1 MIFTPYKVFL
11 KEFVDEEHFTER
23 RLIVEKI
30 EAEGT
35 SSLEMVHLQFKSW
48 PNYGVPNEP
57 GPISDFIRL
66 AHRRAHEGPSQAEN
80 KPELVVHCSGGI
92 GRTGTFL
99 AAYQMFSKFEQ
110 ISKQVDHIFTKNIF
124 SF

>member
-1 MIFTPYKVFL
+1 VTFTPYKVSL
-11 KEFVDEEHFTER
+11 KDFNEEEHFTER
-23 RLIVEKI
+23 RLILEKT
-30 EAEGT
+30 GT
-35 SSLEMVHLQFKSW
+35 EETTSREIVHLQFKSW

-57 GPISDFIRL
+57 GPISDFVRL
-66 AHRRAHEGPSQAEN
+66 AHCRAHEGPSQAKD

-110 ISKQVDHIFTKNIF
+110 ISKQVSTVSKIVL
-124 SF
+124 

>member
-1 MIFTPYKVFL
+1 MIFTPYKVSL
-11 KEFVDEEHFTER
+11 KDFNDEEHFTER
-23 RLIVEKI
+23 RLILEKI
-30 EAEGT
+30 GADETPSREI
-35 SSLEMVHLQFKSW
+35 VHLQFKSW

-57 GPISDFIRL
+57 GPISDFVRL
-66 AHRRAHEGPSQAEN
+66 THRRAHEGPSRAED

-110 ISKQVDHIFTKNIF
+110 ISKQVCIISRKKF
-124 SF
+124 